1 MEERLIDDQVGRKV
15 RMKKTEE
22 GYIDVTDEMLEEES
36 YEDEISFELPMLSE
50 DKDDEDLV
58 GLSPQEAAELLRQK
72 AAAEQARKDEYE
84 RLCTEGDKLLETGSF
99 KAAELK
105 FERALS
111 MDEKA
116 TAATVGYWRAK
127 TNDFEEMEGLVGEY
141 AEEGVENLE
150 FDLGYEAI
158 ALLKENFR
166 DKFSAGYKKVKA
178 EEETLYAKVKE
189 GQDRRRSLLK
199 TRRKN
204 WAIPFA
210 VGCVVTVALI
220 VALIIFGMKNF
231 TVSDDRYV
239 LPTIVLGVVF
249 VVEFIAF
256 GVVTNKFVNACR
268 ICSANERLSATEDGA
283 RVEALRQQ
291 MEIYEYLL
299 A

>member
-166 DKFSAGYKKVKA
+166 GKFSAGYKKVKA

-239 LPTIVLGVVF
+239 LPTIILGVVF